1 MNLAAHE
8 DWSLPWHALQRRL
21 AEGAIGE
28 TAAAA
33 AMRARAAKAPRPA
46 PARTWIAR
54 IPANLRRPAT
64 PIS

>member
-1 MNLAAHE
+1 MNFAAHE

-28 TAAAA
+28 SAAAA
-33 AMRARAAKAPRPA
+33 AMRARAAKTLRAA

-54 IPANLRRPAT
+54 TPANLRQPGTR
-64 PIS
+64 IS